1 MKFDHLI
8 QKAADAPLTT
18 DELEEFNALN
28 TGFDAALSIRYTH
41 ISASGTRAQIHV
53 TDTHLQP
60 MGLVHGGVFTA
71 IAESVGSVAGCCA
84 AGGPVVGVNNN
95 TDFIRSVGAG
105 VIEAEATPIH
115 LGRSTQVWEVH
126 LNHRGNIVARTTL
139 RTLVFDREL
148 GDSV

>member
-1 MKFDHLI
+1 M
-8 QKAADAPLTT
+8 
-18 DELEEFNALN
+18 
-28 TGFDAALSIRYTH
+28 
-41 ISASGTRAQIHV
+41 
-53 TDTHLQP
+53 
-60 MGLVHGGVFTA
+60 
-71 IAESVGSVAGCCA
+71 
-84 AGGPVVGVNNN
+84 NNN

-139 RTLVFDREL
+139 RTLVLDREL